1 MWKYIHPKKYKSFI
15 RLTDGSLISN
25 CSNVHKNFV
34 VLNNDTS
41 THPLWNFK
49 IEIVSDVGQVSK
61 FQNKYNLKL

>member
-1 MWKYIHPKKYKSFI
+1 MWKNIHPKKYKSFT
-15 RLTDGSLISN
+15 RLTDGSLIHNS
-25 CSNVHKNFV
+25 SNVHKNFV

-61 FQNKYNLKL
+61 FQKKYNLKL